1 MKKIKSLIAIV
12 LVVALL
18 LGSSMFLSTVNAVV
32 MDRDTGAEFSD
43 EHNFQYLSL
52 QAKTKSKFDFNATEF
67 LTIYSLNSVDVNP
80 DAGPKAYKKDR
91 QAIVEGL
98 IPIYYYNNST
108 GEVEKTSESSSSRV
122 WDDGKIDARDA
133 SNILVLAKG
142 SGEIESSASTAQMI
156 INWDQQA
163 QDIIF
168 SLADYL
174 KIARGDVSLVV
185 KVTTPKIE
193 GITEEATSY
202 EVNNTTRFTDVNLSK
217 VANNE
222 VVNYQTAKAY
232 FDANKEDPTA
242 EYNSDV
248 NIPGIQQ
255 IVTVTAKTKNGA
267 EYGMVLG
274 EDNNFYL
281 FQTKEGEK
289 EPEPDPE
296 DKEFKTDLTYRA
308 EASGKK
314 VDGKMDKD
322 VFLPP
327 YYVDEDKNAKK
338 DADAIGIITSKT
350 DEEIVATNDVALTDK
365 NVKGNPNSEGW
376 YYPDLNNKKVIEKE
390 YPFDDYNN
398 PKDNGAVKETVK
410 LTGKDGGI
418 DSQTPN
424 IRWTLRRINFEK
436 KKNDDKSI
444 TVTITYNLP
453 IDEKSIPD
461 GWKPIVDEDG
471 GIRKITRTFKEGE
484 DYKKNVTVEQNGE
497 STATVTTPVE
507 VKWEKDDSK
516 ADKVIPQTGAF
527 TVALIAIVAGIAVFA
542 YTRFRRLR

>member
-1 MKKIKSLIAIV
+1 MKKIKSLIAIL

-98 IPIYYYNNST
+98 IPIYYYNNAT

-193 GITEEATSY
+193 GVTEEATSY
-202 EVNNTTRFTDVNLSK
+202 EVNNTTKFTDVNLAK
-217 VANNE
+217 VANTE

-242 EYNSDV
+242 VYDSDAF
-248 NIPGIQQ
+248 IPGIQQ

-314 VDGKMDKD
+314 VDGKMDGD

-327 YYVDEDKNAKK
+327 YYENEDKNAKK

-376 YYPDLNNKKVIEKE
+376 YYPDLNNKKVFEKE

-484 DYKKNVTVEQNGE
+484 GYKKDVTVEQNGE

>member
-98 IPIYYYNNST
+98 IPIYYYNNAT

-327 YYVDEDKNAKK
+327 YYENEDKNAKK
-338 DADAIGIITSKT
+338 DADAVGIITSKT

>member
-1 MKKIKSLIAIV
+1 MKKIKSLIVIL

-202 EVNNTTRFTDVNLSK
+202 EVNNTTKFTDVNLAK
-217 VANNE
+217 VANTE

-232 FDANKEDPTA
+232 FDANKEDPTE
-242 EYNSDV
+242 EYNPDRY
-248 NIPGIQQ
+248 IPGIQQ

-327 YYVDEDKNAKK
+327 YYENEDKNAKK
-338 DADAIGIITSKT
+338 DADAVGIITSKT

>member
-18 LGSSMFLSTVNAVV
+18 LGSSMFLNSVKAAIY
-32 MDRDTGAEFSD
+32 DKDTGAEYVPEGGSKI
-43 EHNFQYLSL
+43 EFQDKSL
-52 QAKTKSKFDFNATEF
+52 AKKTSSKFEFNASEF
-67 LTIYSLNSVDVNP
+67 LEIYSINSTDG
-80 DAGPKAYKKDR
+80 DAVKMNR
-91 QAIVEGL
+91 QEINDKL
-98 IPIYYYNNST
+98 IPIYYYDNNT
-108 GEVEKTSESSSSRV
+108 NEKNTKTV
-122 WDDGKIDARDA
+122 WHDGKIDARDA
-133 SNILVLAKG
+133 SLVLVLSRG
-142 SGEIESSASTAQMI
+142 SSDLEFADTTPKMI
-156 INWDQQA
+156 INWDGYA
-163 QDIIF
+163 QDIIY

-174 KIARGDVSLVV
+174 EISKDDISVAARVE
-185 KVTTPKIE
+185 TPVIE
-193 GITEEATSY
+193 GITTTASY
-202 EVNNTTRFTDVNLSK
+202 YIVNNTARFTSSILEQ

-222 VVNYQTAKAY
+222 VTNYRASEKYFNDNITDGSSAY
-232 FDANKEDPTA
+232 DPAVFPTT
-242 EYNSDV
+242 V
-248 NIPGIQQ
+248 QQ
-255 IVTVTAKTKNGA
+255 ILTVTATTKDGA

-274 EDNNFYL
+274 TDNNYYL

-289 EPEPDPE
+289 TPEPPAE
-296 DKEFKTDLTYRA
+296 DEKEFKTDLTYRA
-308 EASGKK
+308 EVSGKK

-327 YYVDEDKNAKK
+327 YYENEDKDAKK

-350 DEEIVATNDVALTDK
+350 NEEIVATNDVALTDK

-418 DSQTPN
+418 DNQTPN
-424 IRWTLRRINFEK
+424 IRWTLRRINFDK
-436 KKNDDKSI
+436 KTNDDKSI

-461 GWKPIVDEDG
+461 GWKPLVDEDG
-471 GIRKITRTFKEGE
+471 GIRRIQRTFKEGE
-484 DYKKNVTVEQNGE
+484 DYKKDVTVKQNGD

-507 VKWEKDDSK
+507 IKWNK

-527 TVALIAIVAGIAVFA
+527 TMALIAIVAGIVVFA
-542 YTRFRRLR
+542 YTRYRKLK

>member
-43 EHNFQYLSL
+43 EHNFQYSAL
-52 QAKTKSKFDFNATEF
+52 QAKTKSKFEFNATEF

-98 IPIYYYNNST
+98 IPIYYYNNAT

-484 DYKKNVTVEQNGE
+484 DYKKDVTVEQNGE

-527 TVALIAIVAGIAVFA
+527 TVALIAIVTGIAVFA

>member
-98 IPIYYYNNST
+98 IPIYYYNNAT

-193 GITEEATSY
+193 GVTEEATSY
-202 EVNNTTRFTDVNLSK
+202 EVNNTTKFTDVNLAK
-217 VANNE
+217 VANTE

>member
-1 MKKIKSLIAIV
+1 MKKIKSLIVIL

-43 EHNFQYLSL
+43 DRNFQYSAL
-52 QAKTKSKFDFNATEF
+52 QAKTKSKFEFNATEF

-142 SGEIESSASTAQMI
+142 SGEIESSVSTAQMI
-156 INWDQQA
+156 IKWDEQA
-163 QDIIF
+163 QDIMF

-193 GITEEATSY
+193 GVTEEATSY
-202 EVNNTTRFTDVNLSK
+202 EVNNATRFTNVNLAK
-217 VANNE
+217 VANTE
-222 VVNYQTAKAY
+222 VVNYNAAKAY

-242 EYNSDV
+242 EYNPDRF
-248 NIPGIQQ
+248 IPGIQQ
-255 IVTVTAKTKNGA
+255 IVTVTATTKNGA

-327 YYVDEDKNAKK
+327 YYENEDKNAKK
-338 DADAIGIITSKT
+338 DADAVGIITSKT

-484 DYKKNVTVEQNGE
+484 DYKKDVTVEQNGE

>member
-98 IPIYYYNNST
+98 IPIYYYNNAT